1 MLRSIYSDEEKCLRE
16 MLRDA
21 RTKKGLRQADL
32 ASILGVPQS
41 FVSKYE
47 SGERVLT
54 FVEAIVILDELGLP
68 AAEVVEKINDILN
81 ETKS

>member
-1 MLRSIYSDEEKCLRE
+1 MRE
-16 MLRDA
+16 ILRDA
-21 RTKKGLRQADL
+21 RTKKGLRQAEL
-32 ASILGVPQS
+32 ASNLGVPQS

-54 FVEAIVILDELGLP
+54 FVEAVVILDELGLSP
-68 AAEVVEKINDILN
+68 QKAANTIRSMLN